1 MVYAIEGGTM
11 GTFKLKEPFIGRLPD
26 TKIEILPDK
35 ILQQTIYES
44 IKQALLEVQ
53 DKSLNEKL
61 TVKRITEEYGINK
74 DKVYQMFQDPKL
86 PVQTYVKPQFVLKS
100 EFEKYLSMRHD
111 YLSNK

>member
-1 MVYAIEGGTM
+1 ME
-11 GTFKLKEPFIGRLPD
+11 TFKLKEPFIGRLPD

-35 ILQQTIYES
+35 ILQKTIYES
-44 IKQALLEVQ
+44 VKQALLEVQ
-53 DKSLNEKL
+53 NKNTNEKL

-100 EFEKYLSMRHD
+100 EFEKYLSTRHD
-111 YLSNK
+111 YLSNRWHQG

>member
-1 MVYAIEGGTM
+1 M
-11 GTFKLKEPFIGRLPD
+11 GTFKLKEPFIESLPD
-26 TKIEILPDK
+26 TKIEFLPDK

-44 IKQALLEVQ
+44 VKQALLEVQ
-53 DKSLNEKL
+53 DKNVNEKL

-100 EFEKYLSMRHD
+100 EFEKYLSTRHD
-111 YLSNK
+111 YLSNKWHQG

>member
-1 MVYAIEGGTM
+1 M
-11 GTFKLKEPFIGRLPD
+11 GTFKLKKPFIGRLPD